1 MGLSSWPILQK
12 LMVFGL
18 PSLIETGD
26 EGSPSYVS
34 PESEQY
40 DPKWDD
46 IEPALYDWEAEEIYE
61 PWEEAQIIPFPTR
74 D

>member
-1 MGLSSWPILQK
+1 MGFSTWPIFQK

-18 PSLIETGD
+18 PSLIETESD
-26 EGSPSYVS
+26 DSPFYVNL
-34 PESEQY
+34 ESEQY

-46 IEPALYDWEAEEIYE
+46 IEPALYDWEAEGIYE